1 MILRRTRIDGSLFL
15 SFEMVGSLSSWITS
29 DLTMERASL
38 ARGSLSTVILSSS
51 RRESLCTKS
60 EDSAGSSPFWTFLS
74 WEAASLGLWANSALS
89 ETLPVFSSRKS
100 PAGESIRYAFK
111 TLLLIWT
118 RVYDCTSI
126 VVRRDLERRALPF
139 PDPLGTGL

>member
-1 MILRRTRIDGSLFL
+1 MGGVFL
-15 SFEMVGSLSSWITS
+15 S
-29 DLTMERASL
+29 L
-38 ARGSLSTVILSSS
+38 ATFYFAMGRGGLGGGALFYTIFLIPK
-51 RRESLCTKS
+51 RESLCTKS

-118 RVYDCTSI
+118 RVYDCNSI
-126 VVRRDLERRALPF
+126 VVRR
-139 PDPLGTGL
+139 